1 MKSINIGLLS
11 AMPEEIGST
20 IENLEN
26 VTLREY
32 GDLKIYYGKLKKKV
46 LNYKSVYITLAWSG
60 WGKVSAA
67 RAITRILA
75 GKNKIDLIIFTGVAG
90 AVNKSLNQWD
100 IVIANEVIQHDMDAR
115 PIFDKFVL
123 PPLKKAKLESDNF
136 LKNWIFS
143 SLMKSLKNGNLTKF
157 GHIKKGLIATGD
169 SFISDESVIKRLKTE
184 LPNLEAIEMEGGAV
198 AQVAEQEGV
207 PWAIVRVISDSADS
221 NSKIDFD
228 RFLKDYVS
236 SSWKLLDCLMQDIP
250 KIPNH

>member
-26 VTLREY
+26 VSLKEY

-46 LNYKSVYITLAWSG
+46 PNYESVFITLAWSG

-75 GKNKIDLIIFTGVAG
+75 GTNKIDLIIFTGVAG
-90 AVNKSLNQWD
+90 AANKNLSQWD
-100 IVIANEVIQHDMDAR
+100 VVISNEVIQHDMDAR
-115 PIFDKFVL
+115 PIFERFVL
-123 PPLKKAKLESDNF
+123 PPLKKAKLESNNL

-143 SLMKSLKNGNLTKF
+143 SITESIRNGDLIGF
-157 GHIKKGLIATGD
+157 GQVKKGLIATGD
-169 SFISDESVIKRLKTE
+169 SFISDESLIKSLKDE
-184 LPNLEAIEMEGGAV
+184 LPNLEAVEMEGGAV

-207 PWAIVRVISDSADS
+207 PWIIIRVISDSADS
-221 NSKIDFD
+221 NSEIDFEQ
-228 RFLKDYVS
+228 FLKDYVS
-236 SSWKLLDCLMQDIP
+236 SSRGILDCILKDIP
-250 KIPNH
+250 KFSNN

>member
-1 MKSINIGLLS
+1 MKSLNIGLLS

-26 VTLREY
+26 VTLKEY

-46 LNYKSVYITLAWSG
+46 PNYKSVYITLAWSG

-75 GKNKIDLIIFTGVAG
+75 GTNKIDFIIFTGVAG

-115 PIFDKFVL
+115 PMFKKFVL

-136 LKNWIFS
+136 LKNWLFS
-143 SLMKSLKNGNLTKF
+143 SLLKSLKNGNLTEF

-169 SFISDESVIKRLKTE
+169 SFISDESIIKRLNDE

-207 PWAIVRVISDSADS
+207 PWVILRVISDSADS
-221 NSKIDFD
+221 NSKVDFD
-228 RFLKDYVS
+228 QFLKDYVL
-236 SSWKLLDCLMQDIP
+236 SSWKLLDCLLQDIP
-250 KIPNH
+250 KIQK